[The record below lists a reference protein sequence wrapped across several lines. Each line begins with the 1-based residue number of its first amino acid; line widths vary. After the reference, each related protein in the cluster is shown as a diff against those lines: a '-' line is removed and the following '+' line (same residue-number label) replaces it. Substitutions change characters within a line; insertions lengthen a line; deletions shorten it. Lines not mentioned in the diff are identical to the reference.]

1 MPTNFLS
8 PNYLV
13 VVVVI
18 KIRRL
23 KINVGEENELIKTAL
38 SQPACTTSILITWFD
53 VEIGVLKITL
63 IML

>member
-18 KIRRL
+18 KI
-23 KINVGEENELIKTAL
+23 NVGEENELIKTAL
-38 SQPACTTSILITWFD
+38 AQPACTISILITWFD

>member
-18 KIRRL
+18 